1 MTRSALQPATVDAQL
16 HVACG
21 YACRESKQH
30 IWQSG
35 VVATDLVFGVVKVWV
50 IIGHSIGL
58 EHLDAGHKHSET

>member
-1 MTRSALQPATVDAQL
+1 M
-16 HVACG
+16 
-21 YACRESKQH
+21 ESKQH